1 MATHNIFDALNSLKD
16 IFGPISNVVNLAVY
30 LTFPVVGYSA
40 CCGGGLMIY
49 MVLHIKFHV
58 YCISHRLEELST
70 RKVCDY
76 SKMDEFH
83 MEVRSDL
90 KTCIRCHQVIQI
102 AIRKLNDAIYLPF
115 IILFLIGLIV
125 LVGVFINSTL
135 YEIQAAT
142 DYVFIVHYLVI
153 SSIVPAAL
161 IYVAQTLINEYEKI
175 SVNLLNCSW
184 YEWNSTN
191 KTAMLMFLQN
201 SQKLVCIGD
210 RNMIHMEFSFVP
222 KGLKFL
228 WSTSVFFIQI
238 VSPRK

>member
-1 MATHNIFDALNSLKD
+1 MDDFLENHFLTSKFQHLYLTWIIFTFEITFSKILSEIASENLWDEMFTPKINSRITAESNIITLCQLGALITFLLFSMECLPIFNFFQNIFDALNSLKD

-90 KTCIRCHQVIQI
+90 KTCIRCHQVIQ
-102 AIRKLNDAIYLPF
+102 
-115 IILFLIGLIV
+115 
-125 LVGVFINSTL
+125 
-135 YEIQAAT
+135 
-142 DYVFIVHYLVI
+142 
-153 SSIVPAAL
+153 
-161 IYVAQTLINEYEKI
+161 
-175 SVNLLNCSW
+175 
-184 YEWNSTN
+184 
-191 KTAMLMFLQN
+191 M
-201 SQKLVCIGD
+201 
-210 RNMIHMEFSFVP
+210 
-222 KGLKFL
+222 
-228 WSTSVFFIQI
+228 
-238 VSPRK
+238 